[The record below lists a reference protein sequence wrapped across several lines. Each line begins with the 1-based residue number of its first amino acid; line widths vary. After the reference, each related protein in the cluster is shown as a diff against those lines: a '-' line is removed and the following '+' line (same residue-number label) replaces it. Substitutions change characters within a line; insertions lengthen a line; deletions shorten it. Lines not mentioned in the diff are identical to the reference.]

1 MTPTGLASANRAQ
14 ADLQQPVRHRH
25 RIAGLTLIEMLVTLT
40 IVSIL
45 AAMALP
51 YAENA
56 VRRGKEMELRQ
67 ALRDIRGA
75 IDRFHT
81 DWEIGKIGKTV
92 AGVSDDGYP
101 KTLQVLVDGVEA
113 SGAKGG
119 KAKYLRRIPRDPFA
133 DATRPV
139 TEHWVLRGYQDD
151 ATALS
156 WNGRDV
162 YDIRTASQR
171 AASDG
176 SRYDQW

>member
-1 MTPTGLASANRAQ
+1 MTSTGLASTNRAQ
-14 ADLQQPVRHRH
+14 ADFQGPAGHCR
-25 RIAGLTLIEMLVTLT
+25 RIAGLTLIEMLVTLM

-51 YAENA
+51 YAENT

-67 ALRDIRGA
+67 ALRDIRSA
-75 IDRFHT
+75 IDRFHA
-81 DWEIGKIGKTV
+81 DWETGKIGKTV

-101 KTLQVLVDGVEA
+101 KTLQVLVEGVEA

-133 DATRPV
+133 DAARPAI
-139 TEHWVLRGYQDD
+139 EHWVLRGYQDD
-151 ATALS
+151 ANALS

-162 YDIRTASQR
+162 YDIRTASR
-171 AASDG
+171 RVASDG
-176 SRYDQW
+176 SRYEEW